1 MEDTTAEF
9 VASELVPTVTLRVIP
24 RVTIGAKTDM
34 GRVREN
40 NEDKF
45 ELFLTEQESLLASRG
60 LVFLV
65 CDGMGGHAAGQVAS
79 ELAAKTFI
87 DVYLNHPAAE
97 PTDAIA
103 AAVKAANR
111 YVLDVG
117 RTVPGRKGMGTTL
130 SGVILCQDVVYTV
143 QVGDSRIYRLRDG
156 QLDRLTVDHTFLE
169 ENVRLGFM
177 TAEEAAVH
185 PHRHWLLRAVGAD
198 DIVVPDIGSHEAMV
212 GDTYFICSDG
222 ILNHVEDSVIH
233 DFLRQKAPS
242 DAAWGLVNQ
251 ALLGGGSDN
260 ATAMVVRIDAFETP
274 A

>member
-9 VASELVPTVTLRVIP
+9 TASELVPSVELRVVP

-45 ELFLTEQESLLASRG
+45 ELFLTEDESLLASRG
-60 LVFLV
+60 LIFLV
-65 CDGMGGHAAGQVAS
+65 CDGMGGHAAGQIAS

-87 DVYLNHPAAE
+87 DVFLSHPAVE
-97 PTDAIA
+97 PTEAIA

-117 RTVPGRKGMGTTL
+117 RTVPGRKGMGTTM
-130 SGVILCQDVVYTV
+130 SGVILCQDTAYTV

-169 ENVRLGFM
+169 ENIRLGFM
-177 TAEEAAVH
+177 TPEEAAVH
-185 PHRHWLLRAVGAD
+185 PHQHWLLRAVGAE
-198 DIVVPDIGSHEAMV
+198 DIVVPDIGSHVAEV

-222 ILNHVEDSVIH
+222 ILNHVSDLEIH
-233 DFLRQKAPS
+233 EFLRSKNPS
-242 DAAWGLVNQ
+242 EAAWGLVKQ

-260 ATAMVVRIDAFETP
+260 ATALVVRIDGLESRA
-274 A
+274 